1 MDASRFFQL
10 LDRQERRWCD
20 LKGGCD
26 TSEFGRIGIRSDL
39 DIRDLTICKAAGD
52 REVVDTVTV
61 RLPSGANGVCSKSL
75 NRSTAYPDVVLII
88 ESLFVIPLLRGC

>member
-20 LKGGCD
+20 LKGCCD

-52 REVVDTVTV
+52 REVVDTITV
-61 RLPSGANGVCSKSL
+61 RLPSGANGVS
-75 NRSTAYPDVVLII
+75 DVDFRCWSHTGRIYILD
-88 ESLFVIPLLRGC
+88 